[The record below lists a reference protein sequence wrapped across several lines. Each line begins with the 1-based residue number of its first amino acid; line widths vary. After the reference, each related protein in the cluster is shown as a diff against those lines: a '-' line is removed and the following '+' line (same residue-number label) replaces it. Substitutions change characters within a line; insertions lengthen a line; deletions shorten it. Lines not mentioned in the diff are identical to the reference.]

1 LDAKSIRQLSLSF
14 LLAVLIHSLV
24 LYAFKKSPKLS
35 AVSHSS
41 ATKTVEARV
50 VTPSAGIGHL
60 QERDILINPV
70 KVPISKQEII
80 EVSPKTNSVPTSEA
94 IAPFVQTILKY
105 PDALLSHENEYLP
118 GNELDVTAISVEDL
132 GVSLSKIFPI
142 LSGLIILELW
152 IDTTGQ
158 VTRIDL
164 IQGQTLSLE
173 SDAMKPLLDMT
184 FAPAIKNG
192 VPVSSRKLIEINT
205 DIIPAL

>member
-1 LDAKSIRQLSLSF
+1 
-14 LLAVLIHSLV
+14 
-24 LYAFKKSPKLS
+24 
-35 AVSHSS
+35 
-41 ATKTVEARV
+41 
-50 VTPSAGIGHL
+50 
-60 QERDILINPV
+60 
-70 KVPISKQEII
+70 
-80 EVSPKTNSVPTSEA
+80 
-94 IAPFVQTILKY
+94 
-105 PDALLSHENEYLP
+105 LLSHENEYLP